1 MFFQN
6 PDSAFRIMGVFRVK
20 RGNEKSV
27 FNTGRKHTTIA
38 YRLQGEGQ
46 FQYCG
51 TAVTAAA
58 GSVTYIPAGLDFW
71 RRSTPEELIVVHLQG
86 FGTIGDQI
94 EVVNQME
101 QIAPLFQ
108 NLLSVW
114 AIKDPLAYNRS
125 MQLLY
130 RILEFLQNA
139 SGQSVDSVPSII
151 EPGMQLLYAR
161 YKSHDLRISQLADA
175 CFISEVYFRK
185 LFRQHF
191 GKSPQQA
198 LTEMRFRYACDLLSS
213 GYYTQKEAAQL
224 AGFSDV
230 KYFRTAFKK
239 HFALTPAAYINKAR

>member
-6 PDSAFRIMGVFRVK
+6 PNSAFCIIGVFRVSRCNK
-20 RGNEKSV
+20 RTL

-38 YRLQGEGQ
+38 YRLQGEGN
-46 FQYCG
+46 FRYRD
-51 TAVTAAA
+51 TTVTASA

-71 RRSTPEELIVVHLQG
+71 RDSTPEELIVLHLRE

-94 EVVNQME
+94 EVINQAE
-101 QIAPLFQ
+101 QIEPFFQ
-108 NLLSVW
+108 NVLSAW
-114 AIKDPLAYNRS
+114 ETKDPLAYNRS

-185 LFRQHF
+185 LFRHHF

-198 LTEMRFRYACDLLSS
+198 LTEMRLRYAGDLLSS
-213 GYYTQKEAAQL
+213 GYYSQKEASQL

-230 KYFRTAFKK
+230 KYFRTVFKK
-239 HFALTPAAYINKAR
+239 HFALTPAEYINKAR

>member
-20 RGNEKSV
+20 RGNEKPV
-27 FNTGRKHTTIA
+27 FNAGRKLTTIA

-114 AIKDPLAYNRS
+114 DTKAPLAYNRS

-139 SGQSVDSVPSII
+139 FGQSVDPAPAII
-151 EPGMQLLYAR
+151 EPGMQLLCAR
-161 YKSHDLRISQLADA
+161 YKSPDLRISQLADA

-185 LFRQHF
+185 LFCQHF

-198 LTEMRFRYACDLLSS
+198 LIEMRFRYACDLLSS